1 MSAQIN
7 CNTFVKLFYNF
18 QTLVFSTLNKSTTL
32 NHLDILHFEQLKKE
46 VESRYLENHTPSFD
60 EISKWKGIDII
71 YFQEDL
77 RKIAKGNI
85 SEKSFYTYFKTSP
98 VTKLPRIDMLNLL
111 SVYAGY
117 VSWYDF
123 KKNHLFADE
132 ILHEN
137 DDQAAKGTEFITVA
151 VTDSEIEQRDI
162 PDEKIAEVHRA
173 KTEENQV
180 LQNSTSDNQSL
191 KENISVLE
199 TYDIQESKS
208 AFNII
213 KKYVWLGVSV
223 LLALAVGI
231 LIYKDELFSKKYYY
245 SFIDADRNSKINAE
259 LTVQILKEN
268 ESPILYVAKPNEPFV
283 YTTKSKDLTMVVS
296 SPYYRTDTIQRNLE
310 TAPEAENIE
319 LKPNDYAIMLFYYSK
334 SITDLKKKRVSLNY
348 LISDNALI
356 YQVFDNQFYGVETMD
371 KQRYI
376 NLVTLPSTSL
386 ENLEVIDTQ
395 TNKAGK
401 IVMIKFKIGTNDEKK

>member
-1 MSAQIN
+1 MSD
-7 CNTFVKLFYNF
+7 
-18 QTLVFSTLNKSTTL
+18 
-32 NHLDILHFEQLKKE
+32 LDLLHFEQLKNE
-46 VESRYLENHTPSFD
+46 VQTQYLENHTPSHD
-60 EISKWKGIDII
+60 DISRWKGIDII

-85 SEKSFYTYFKTSP
+85 SEKSFYTYFKNSP
-98 VTKLPRIDMLNLL
+98 VTKLPRIDMLNIL

-132 ILHEN
+132 ILKEGDDLDEN
-137 DDQAAKGTEFITVA
+137 EVEELEKTVENSPVEEAKIPT
-151 VTDSEIEQRDI
+151 SEIS
-162 PDEKIAEVHRA
+162 P
-173 KTEENQV
+173 KTEEKAFITTTVNSD
-180 LQNSTSDNQSL
+180 LQISATDNQTIKQSNGNL
-191 KENISVLE
+191 S
-199 TYDIQESKS
+199 TYDTSEQKS
-208 AFNII
+208 TFSIV
-213 KKYVWLGVSV
+213 KKYLWLGISGV
-223 LLALAVGI
+223 LAVIVG
-231 LIYKDELFSKKYYY
+231 LLGFKDELFSKKFYY

-259 LTVQILKEN
+259 LQVQILKEN

-283 YTTKSKDLTMVVS
+283 YTTKSKNLTMVVS

-334 SITDLKKKRVSLNY
+334 SIKDLKKKRESLNY

-356 YQVFDNQFYGVETMD
+356 YQVYDNETYGVETMD
-371 KQRYI
+371 KPRYI

-386 ENLEVIDTQ
+386 ENLEVIETKNDLS
-395 TNKAGK
+395 GK
-401 IVMIKFKIGTNDEKK
+401 INMIKFKITTNEKK

>member
-1 MSAQIN
+1 MSD
-7 CNTFVKLFYNF
+7 
-18 QTLVFSTLNKSTTL
+18 
-32 NHLDILHFEQLKKE
+32 LDLLHFEQLKTE
-46 VESRYLENHTPSFD
+46 VQTQYLVNHTPSF
-60 EISKWKGIDII
+60 ENISKWKGIDII

-77 RKIAKGNI
+77 RKKAKGNI
-85 SEKSFYTYFKTSP
+85 SEKSFYTYFKNSP
-98 VTKLPRIDMLNLL
+98 VTKLPRIDMLNIL

-132 ILHEN
+132 ILKDYEEN
-137 DDQAAKGTEFITVA
+137 MDPEVEEPHKESEDHQISEPEIKK
-151 VTDSEIEQRDI
+151 SEITPVLSEKDDI
-162 PDEKIAEVHRA
+162 SDRKNLDLQKSYA
-173 KTEENQV
+173 ENQYV
-180 LQNSTSDNQSL
+180 
-191 KENISVLE
+191 KEKSVNLS
-199 TYDIQESKS
+199 TYDTAEQKS
-208 AFNII
+208 TFSLV
-213 KKYVWLGVSV
+213 KKYIWLGISAV
-223 LLALAVGI
+223 LAILVG
-231 LIYKDELFSKKYYY
+231 LLGFKDELFSKKYYY

-259 LTVQILKEN
+259 LQVQILKEN

-283 YTTKSKDLTMVVS
+283 YTTKSKTLTMVVS

-334 SITDLKKKRVSLNY
+334 SLKDLKKKRVSLNY

-386 ENLEVIDTQ
+386 EKLDVIDTQ
-395 TNKAGK
+395 ADKSGK
-401 IVMIKFKIGTNDEKK
+401 IVMIKFKIDTDDEKK

>member
-1 MSAQIN
+1 MSD
-7 CNTFVKLFYNF
+7 
-18 QTLVFSTLNKSTTL
+18 
-32 NHLDILHFEQLKKE
+32 LDLLHFEQLKTE
-46 VESRYLENHTPSFD
+46 VQTQYLVNHTPSFD
-60 EISKWKGIDII
+60 NISKWKGIDII

-77 RKIAKGNI
+77 RKKAKGNI
-85 SEKSFYTYFKTSP
+85 SEKSFYTYFKNSP
-98 VTKLPRIDMLNLL
+98 VTKLPRIDMLNIL

-132 ILHEN
+132 ILKEYEDN
-137 DDQAAKGTEFITVA
+137 F
-151 VTDSEIEQRDI
+151 DSEVEEPQKAVEALQISEPEIKKNETVPILSERETVPD
-162 PDEKIAEVHRA
+162 DEKS
-173 KTEENQV
+173 N
-180 LQNSTSDNQSL
+180 LQKSNTDNQAIKEKTISL
-191 KENISVLE
+191 S
-199 TYDIQESKS
+199 TYDTEDQKS
-208 AFNII
+208 TFTLV
-213 KKYVWLGVSV
+213 KKYIWLAIS
-223 LLALAVGI
+223 AILAVLVG
-231 LIYKDELFSKKYYY
+231 LLVFKDEIFSKKYYY

-259 LTVQILKEN
+259 LQVQILKEN

-283 YTTKSKDLTMVVS
+283 YTTKSKNLTMVVS
-296 SPYYRTDTIQRNLE
+296 SPYYKTDTIQRNLE

-334 SITDLKKKRVSLNY
+334 SLKDLKKKRVSLNY

-386 ENLEVIDTQ
+386 EKLDVIDTQ
-395 TNKAGK
+395 ADKSGK
-401 IVMIKFKIGTNDEKK
+401 IVMIKFKIDTDDEKK

>member
-1 MSAQIN
+1 MSD
-7 CNTFVKLFYNF
+7 
-18 QTLVFSTLNKSTTL
+18 
-32 NHLDILHFEQLKKE
+32 LDLLHFEQLKNE
-46 VESRYLENHTPSFD
+46 VQTQYLENHTPSHD
-60 EISKWKGIDII
+60 DISRWKGIDII

-85 SEKSFYTYFKTSP
+85 SEKSFYTYFKNSP
-98 VTKLPRIDMLNLL
+98 VTKLPRIDMLNIL

-132 ILHEN
+132 ILKEGDDLDEN
-137 DDQAAKGTEFITVA
+137 EVEELEKTAENTPVEEAKILT
-151 VTDSEIEQRDI
+151 SEIS
-162 PDEKIAEVHRA
+162 P
-173 KTEENQV
+173 KTEEKAFETTTVNSD
-180 LQNSTSDNQSL
+180 LQISATDNQTIKQSNGNL
-191 KENISVLE
+191 S
-199 TYDIQESKS
+199 TYDTSEQKS
-208 AFNII
+208 TFSIV
-213 KKYVWLGVSV
+213 KKYLWLGISGV
-223 LLALAVGI
+223 LAVIVG
-231 LIYKDELFSKKYYY
+231 LLGFKDELFSKKFYY

-259 LTVQILKEN
+259 LQVQILKEN

-283 YTTKSKDLTMVVS
+283 YTTKSKNLTMVVS
-296 SPYYRTDTIQRNLE
+296 SPYYRTDTIQRNLD

-334 SITDLKKKRVSLNY
+334 SIKDLKKKRESLNY

-356 YQVFDNQFYGVETMD
+356 YQVYDNETYGVETMD

-386 ENLEVIDTQ
+386 ENLEVIETKNDLS
-395 TNKAGK
+395 GK
-401 IVMIKFKIGTNDEKK
+401 INMIKFKITTNEKK

>member
-1 MSAQIN
+1 MSD
-7 CNTFVKLFYNF
+7 
-18 QTLVFSTLNKSTTL
+18 
-32 NHLDILHFEQLKKE
+32 LDLLHFEQLKNE
-46 VESRYLENHTPSFD
+46 VQTQYLENHTPSHD
-60 EISKWKGIDII
+60 DISRWKGIDII

-85 SEKSFYTYFKTSP
+85 SEKSFYTYFKNSP
-98 VTKLPRIDMLNLL
+98 VTKLPRIDMLNIL

-132 ILHEN
+132 ILKEGDDLDEN
-137 DDQAAKGTEFITVA
+137 EVEELEKTAENSPVEEAKIPT
-151 VTDSEIEQRDI
+151 SEIS
-162 PDEKIAEVHRA
+162 P
-173 KTEENQV
+173 KTEEKALETTTVNSD
-180 LQNSTSDNQSL
+180 LQISATDNQTIKQSNGNL
-191 KENISVLE
+191 S
-199 TYDIQESKS
+199 TYDTSEQKS
-208 AFNII
+208 TFSIV
-213 KKYVWLGVSV
+213 KKYLWLGISGV
-223 LLALAVGI
+223 LAVIVG
-231 LIYKDELFSKKYYY
+231 LLGFKDELFSKKFYY

-259 LTVQILKEN
+259 LQVQILKEN

-283 YTTKSKDLTMVVS
+283 YTTKSKNLTMVVS

-334 SITDLKKKRVSLNY
+334 SIKDLKKKRESLNY

-356 YQVFDNQFYGVETMD
+356 YQVYDNETYGVETMD

-386 ENLEVIDTQ
+386 ENLEVIETKNDLS
-395 TNKAGK
+395 GK
-401 IVMIKFKIGTNDEKK
+401 INMIKFKITTNEKK

>member
-1 MSAQIN
+1 MSD
-7 CNTFVKLFYNF
+7 
-18 QTLVFSTLNKSTTL
+18 
-32 NHLDILHFEQLKKE
+32 LDFLHFEQLKNE
-46 VESRYLENHTPSFD
+46 VQTQYLENHTPSHD
-60 EISKWKGIDII
+60 DISRWKGIDII

-85 SEKSFYTYFKTSP
+85 SEKSFYTYFKNSP
-98 VTKLPRIDMLNLL
+98 VTKLPRIDMLNIL

-132 ILHEN
+132 ILKEGDDLDEN
-137 DDQAAKGTEFITVA
+137 EVEELEKTVENSP
-151 VTDSEIEQRDI
+151 VEEVKIPTSEIS
-162 PDEKIAEVHRA
+162 P
-173 KTEENQV
+173 KTEEKAFETTTVNSD
-180 LQNSTSDNQSL
+180 LQISATDNQTIKQSNGNL
-191 KENISVLE
+191 S
-199 TYDIQESKS
+199 TYDTSEQKS
-208 AFNII
+208 TFSLV
-213 KKYVWLGVSV
+213 KKYLWLGISGV
-223 LLALAVGI
+223 LAVIVG
-231 LIYKDELFSKKYYY
+231 LLGFKDELFSKKFYY

-259 LTVQILKEN
+259 LQVQILKEN

-283 YTTKSKDLTMVVS
+283 YTTKSKNLTMVVS

-334 SITDLKKKRVSLNY
+334 SIKDLKKKRESLNY

-356 YQVFDNQFYGVETMD
+356 YQVYDNETYGVETMD

-386 ENLEVIDTQ
+386 ENLEVIETKNDLS
-395 TNKAGK
+395 GK
-401 IVMIKFKIGTNDEKK
+401 INMIKFKITTNEKK

>member
-1 MSAQIN
+1 MS
-7 CNTFVKLFYNF
+7 
-18 QTLVFSTLNKSTTL
+18 
-32 NHLDILHFEQLKKE
+32 HLDILHFEQLKKE
-46 VESRYLENHTPSFD
+46 VESRYLENHSPSFE

-85 SEKSFYTYFKTSP
+85 SEKTFYTYFKTSP

-117 VSWYDF
+117 ASWYDF

-132 ILHEN
+132 VLQEREEAVENTATGDLIPEASSDSGIAQTNEEKILPTSSSETDEN
-137 DDQAAKGTEFITVA
+137 DILQKSN
-151 VTDSEIEQRDI
+151 TD
-162 PDEKIAEVHRA
+162 
-173 KTEENQV
+173 NQV
-180 LQNSTSDNQSL
+180 IKQNTSS
-191 KENISVLE
+191 LE
-199 TYDIQESKS
+199 TYDTQDSKS
-208 AFNII
+208 AFTVI
-213 KKYVWLGVSV
+213 KKYVWLGISI
-223 LLALAVGI
+223 LLAVAVGL
-231 LIYKDELFSKKYYY
+231 LIFKDELFSKKYYY

-259 LTVQILKEN
+259 LQVQILKEN
-268 ESPILYVAKPNEPFV
+268 ESPILYSAKPNEPFV

-395 TNKAGK
+395 TNQAGK
-401 IVMIKFKIGTNDEKK
+401 IVMIKFKIGTNEENK